1 MTMEANYLEV
11 NKALWNARVP
21 HHVTSD
27 FYDNDSFLQGR
38 NSLREIELKLLGDV
52 KDKSVLHL
60 QCHFGQ
66 DTMSLSR
73 MGAKVTGVD
82 FSTDAITK
90 AKELAAQ
97 LSLDTKFI
105 ESDVYELEQVLDEQF
120 DVVFTSYGVLGW
132 LPDMKRW
139 AEIVG
144 HFLKPGGKLVLVE
157 FHPVVWMLDSK
168 LKDITYSYFN
178 RETIIENEEGTYTD
192 KEAPI
197 QLQSVS
203 WNHDLSEVL
212 QNIIDAGMNIEVF
225 SEYDY
230 SPYNCFND
238 MIEVN
243 KGKYQSKHTM
253 GKLPMVYAVRAVKK

>member
-1 MTMEANYLEV
+1 MDANYLEV

-21 HHVTSD
+21 HHVASG

-38 NSLREIELKLLGDV
+38 NSLTDIELKLLGDV
-52 KDKSVLHL
+52 EGKSILHL

-73 MGAKVTGVD
+73 MGAKVTGID
-82 FSTDAITK
+82 FSTDAIAK
-90 AKELAAQ
+90 AKELALQ
-97 LSLDTKFI
+97 LKLDTRFI
-105 ESDVYELEQVLDEQF
+105 ESDVYKLDEVLDDQF
-120 DVVFTSYGVLGW
+120 DIVFTSYGVLGW

-139 AEIVG
+139 AEVVA
-144 HFLKPGGKLVLVE
+144 HFLKPGGKLILVE

-192 KEAPI
+192 KNAAIKLESI
-197 QLQSVS
+197 S

-212 QNIIDAGMNIEVF
+212 QSIIDAGMNIEVF
-225 SEYDY
+225 AEYDY
-230 SPYNCFND
+230 SPYNCFSG
-238 MIEVN
+238 MVEVE
-243 KGKYQSKHTM
+243 KGKYQVQHAMS
-253 GKLPMVYAVRAVKK
+253 KLPMVYAIRAVKK